1 MSIRQGVA
9 SLPARGVVRSLRGRR
24 ESALTERSEEGNTDG
39 PIDDRPSQPRRLLAV
54 GFATL
59 TAVIAYWAVI
69 IAVAAASDT
78 GSVDGT
84 TGIAVGLGFFLLP
97 VTFLVLAWLSRHES
111 MVRVTVLAAALAL
124 VLWTWFPFLVGELLS
139 PFAAA
144 LGCGGALALR
154 SDGAQRVW
162 HRLVAV
168 AGITVYVFIVVRVA
182 FGFALLVTPFL
193 PLTTV
198 LVADYI
204 SERRSA

>member
-1 MSIRQGVA
+1 MLSEI
-9 SLPARGVVRSLRGRR
+9 PEE
-24 ESALTERSEEGNTDG
+24 ESVDG
-39 PIDDRPSQPRRLLAV
+39 PVDDRPGQPRRLLAV
-54 GFATL
+54 GFGTL

-69 IAVAAASDT
+69 VAVAAASET
-78 GSVDGT
+78 GS
-84 TGIAVGLGFFLLP
+84 
-97 VTFLVLAWLSRHES
+97 
-111 MVRVTVLAAALAL
+111 
-124 VLWTWFPFLVGELLS
+124 TWFPFIVGELIS

-154 SDGAQRVW
+154 VDGVQRIW
-162 HRLVAV
+162 HRLIGV

-204 SERRSA
+204 SERRSS

>member
-1 MSIRQGVA
+1 MGY
-9 SLPARGVVRSLRGRR
+9 PPGRR
-24 ESALTERSEEGNTDG
+24 ESVLNARFEEEGIDG

-84 TGIAVGLGFFLLP
+84 TGLAVGLGFFLLP

-111 MVRVTVLAAALAL
+111 MVRVTALAAALAL
-124 VLWTWFPFLVGELLS
+124 VLWTWFPFFVGELLS

-154 SDGAQRVW
+154 TDDAQRVW
-162 HRLVAV
+162 HRLIGVA
-168 AGITVYVFIVVRVA
+168 AITVYVFIVVRVA

-204 SERRSA
+204 SERRSS